1 MKNLKFMTLLSV
13 IVMAAVFISAM
24 PADSIMSKEGK
35 ATVIN
40 TTLLGQNIRGFR
52 GQTPVKIYIQG
63 KKVKKII
70 PLKNQET
77 PKFFNKAQT
86 LLSSYEGI
94 SVNKAVKMNV
104 DGVSGATYSSKALK
118 KNVQLGLQYYE
129 HHK

>member
-13 IVMAAVFISAM
+13 TVMAAVFISAM
-24 PADSIMSKEGK
+24 PVDSIMSKEGK

-40 TTLLGQNIRGFR
+40 TTLLSQNIRGFR

-77 PKFFNKAQT
+77 PNFFNKAQA
-86 LLSSYEGI
+86 LLSSYKGV
-94 SVNKAVKMNV
+94 SVNKALKMNV